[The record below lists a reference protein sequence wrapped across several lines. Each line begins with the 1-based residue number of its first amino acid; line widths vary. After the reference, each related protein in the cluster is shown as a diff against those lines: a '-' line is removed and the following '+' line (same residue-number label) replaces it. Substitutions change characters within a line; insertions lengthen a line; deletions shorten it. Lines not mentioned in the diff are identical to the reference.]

1 MKKIMTILLVCLFMV
16 LGINSEALASSPSFD
31 VSMNDKSVKVYD
43 VDLLLNNNKV
53 VSEFKPFIQPT

>member
-1 MKKIMTILLVCLFMV
+1 MV

-53 VSEFKPFIQPT
+53 VSEFKPYI